1 MAVNTKSSSKGKD
14 DVLEN
19 QGFLRS
25 GTPQSGNEEDKMDL
39 RKRKTLGHVAFT
51 LLAVAAFVMGV
62 GSQSAD
68 AKTRVVVA
76 QGVEP
81 TRLDPDMHR
90 ENTSNNVILN
100 IYDALVERD
109 AQEKIVPDLAET
121 WRFLDDNT
129 LEFKLRKGIKFS
141 NGEPFNAEVVKY
153 NVERVAGLIPTAKK
167 TLNPPG
173 WENVKEAKVVDE
185 YTVQIITKA
194 PYPLLL
200 SLAAQKYMVPV
211 EYTKKDNFESLATKP
226 IGTGPYVLKS
236 WMKGGELILEAK
248 KDYWKGAPK
257 IDEIV
262 FRPIPDD
269 STRLAELKVG
279 NVDIISNLK
288 PDNVK
293 EIEAEKTLQVKY
305 APSARTAM
313 VFINGE
319 LPNLKDV
326 RVRKAVNHALDVPSL
341 IKNVMG
347 GNAFRVS
354 TVCPKNFVGWDPE
367 EKFYDYNPE
376 KAKQLLA
383 EAGFPNGFEATI
395 LTPRGRYLND
405 VQACE
410 AIAGMLTAVGIRT
423 KVNAVE
429 FGVFA
434 KQTQAHQIP
443 EFMYAAWGN
452 PHFNVLYTISA
463 IARSGQMFSWH
474 SNKELDDLI
483 DAAAKTVEPQKH
495 EELLR
500 KALRVMYEDPGFAF
514 LYNQRDIYGVNKR
527 VSFEPRPDEDINLHG
542 ASVK

>member
-1 MAVNTKSSSKGKD
+1 MNRR
-14 DVLEN
+14 N
-19 QGFLRS
+19 
-25 GTPQSGNEEDKMDL
+25 
-39 RKRKTLGHVAFT
+39 RKNLGY
-51 LLAVAAFVMGV
+51 AAFSLMLIAVFVAGA
-62 GSQSAD
+62 GIQGAD

-109 AQEKIVPDLAET
+109 GEEKIVPDLAES

-129 LEFKLRKGIKFS
+129 LEFKLRKGIKFT

-153 NVERVAGLIPTAKK
+153 NIERVAGLIPTAKK

-173 WENVKEAKVVDE
+173 WENVKEAKVLDE
-185 YTVQIITKA
+185 HTVQIITKA

-200 SLAAQKYMVPV
+200 SHCAQKYMVPI

-236 WMKGGELILEAK
+236 WMKGGELVLEAK

-279 NVDIISNLK
+279 NVDIIANLK

-293 EIEAEKTLQVKY
+293 EIEAEKNLQVKY

-354 TVCPKNFVGWDPE
+354 TVCPRNFVGWDPE
-367 EKFYDYNPE
+367 EKFYDYNPQ

-383 EAGFPNGFEATI
+383 EAGFPNGFDATI

-452 PHFNVLYTISA
+452 PHFDVLYTINA

-474 SNKELDDLI
+474 SNKDLDALL
-483 DAAAKTVEPQKH
+483 DAAAKTVDPKKH

-500 KALRVMYEDPGFAF
+500 KALRVMYDDPGFGF

-527 VSFEPRPDEDINLHG
+527 VSFEPRPDEDINLYG
-542 ASVK
+542 TSVK

>member
-1 MAVNTKSSSKGKD
+1 M
-14 DVLEN
+14 
-19 QGFLRS
+19 R
-25 GTPQSGNEEDKMDL
+25 
-39 RKRKTLGHVAFT
+39 RKRIVLGG
-51 LLAVAAFVMGV
+51 LLLIGCLIFSIVFFGLGIQPAEC
-62 GSQSAD
+62 Q
-68 AKTRVVVA
+68 TRVVVA
-76 QGVEP
+76 QGAEP

-90 ENTSNNVILN
+90 ENVSNNAILH
-100 IYDALVERD
+100 IYDALLERN
-109 AQEKIVPDLAET
+109 QNEEIRLDLAES
-121 WRFLDDNT
+121 WRFLNDTT

-141 NGEPFNAEVVKY
+141 NGEPFNAQVVKY
-153 NVERVAGLIPTAKK
+153 NIERVAGLLPGAKK

-173 WENVKEAKVVDE
+173 WESVKEVKVLDD
-185 YTVQIITKA
+185 YTVQIITKY
-194 PYPLLL
+194 PNPLLL
-200 SLAAQKYMVPV
+200 SLCAQKYMVPI

-236 WMKGGELILEAK
+236 WMKGGELVLTAK

-257 IDEIV
+257 IDEVI

-269 STRLAELKVG
+269 ATRIAELKVG

-288 PDNVK
+288 PDNIR
-293 EIEAEKTLQVKY
+293 EIEAEKNLTVKY

-313 VFINGE
+313 IFINTE
-319 LPNLKDV
+319 IEKMKDV
-326 RVRKAVNHALDVPSL
+326 RVRKAINYALDVPSL

-354 TVCPKNFVGWDPE
+354 TVCPRNFVGWDPQ
-367 EKFYDYNPE
+367 EKFYDYNPA

-383 EAGFPNGFEATI
+383 EAGFPNGMDVTI

-443 EFMYAAWGN
+443 ELMYAAWGN
-452 PHFNVLYTISA
+452 AHFDVLQTVQA
-463 IARSGQMFSWH
+463 VLRSGEMFSWY
-474 SNKELDDLI
+474 SNKQMDDLI
-483 DAAAKTVEPQKH
+483 DAAKQTVDPKKH
-495 EELLR
+495 EDLLR
-500 KALRVMYEDPGFAF
+500 RLLRLMYDDPPFGF

-527 VSFEPRPDEDINLHG
+527 LVWEPRSDEDINLYG
-542 ASVK
+542 AYVK